1 MSHQLTLY
9 QFQKL
14 LSVTSD
20 VALVKLN
27 GYVHRRSGHGLF
39 GHGTSENH
47 ETPSQNG
54 CYGPLPS
61 KSEGVL
67 SLELT
72 CLVSTSGMLELS
84 LSLLPSGLRT

>member
-14 LSVTSD
+14 LSVERD

-27 GYVHRRSGHGLF
+27 GYIHRRSDCGLF
-39 GHGTSENH
+39 AHDTGENH
-47 ETPSQNG
+47 KMPRRNRW
-54 CYGPLPS
+54 YDPLPCI
-61 KSEGVL
+61 SEGVL

-72 CLVSTSGMLELS
+72 CLVSTSGML
-84 LSLLPSGLRT
+84 